1 MYVDLVTAPAVLV
14 GVSAAVLL
22 AILAGKLSA
31 RVFFDAS
38 SGRVDEDEALGPA
51 ARQRR

>member
-1 MYVDLVTAPAVLV
+1 MHVDLVTALVLLV
-14 GVSAAVLL
+14 GVTAAVLL

-38 SGRVDEDEALGPA
+38 SRRVDEDEL
-51 ARQRR
+51 